1 MASIWNHR
9 ISLSLFGEAEGP
21 AIGVV
26 LDNIPP
32 GEYVDIEEINI
43 KDTMTELN
51 FYEYLIDTYP
61 ICDHLRYYDVPMAPC
76 K

>member
-9 ISLSLFGEAEGP
+9 ISISLFGEAEGP

-32 GEYVDIEEINI
+32 GEYVDIEELARF
-43 KDTMTELN
+43 MTRSANSLMSRRC
-51 FYEYLIDTYP
+51 FPD
-61 ICDHLRYYDVPMAPC
+61 
-76 K
+76 